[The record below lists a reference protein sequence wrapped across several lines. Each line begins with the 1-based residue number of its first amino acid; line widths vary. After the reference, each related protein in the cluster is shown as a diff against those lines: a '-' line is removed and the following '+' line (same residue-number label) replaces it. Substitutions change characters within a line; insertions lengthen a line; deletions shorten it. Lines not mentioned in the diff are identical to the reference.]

1 MEQITTQLS
10 QRDVP
15 NRNDRIYRF
24 KTLKRQNDKF
34 YQLIKQ
40 GRGRGQLDHPQTFEV
55 NLRRV
60 SHLFTDLWWVD
71 KKVFG
76 KFVILPT
83 TLGQQFKI
91 LLNNGVKIGF
101 SSRGAG
107 SLIQGYGQSS
117 DIVEDDYDLV
127 TYDAVSWPS
136 SMNAWVIYQG
146 NKRRVVKK
154 QSTQNRMPLL
164 IGKENQKYIDQMY
177 NLLSK
182 KRMS

>member
-1 MEQITTQLS
+1 MEEITTQLS
-10 QRDVP
+10 QADVP
-15 NRNDRIYRF
+15 NRNDRIYRM

-34 YQLIKQ
+34 FELIKQ
-40 GRGRGQLDHPQTFEV
+40 GRGRGQLDHPETFEV
-55 NLRRV
+55 NLERV
-60 SHLFTDLWWVD
+60 SHMFTDLWWVD

-91 LLNNGVKIGF
+91 LLNCGVKVGF

-107 SLIQGYGQSS
+107 SLIERYGNSP
-117 DIVEDDYDLV
+117 DIVDDDYDLV

-146 NKRRVVKK
+146 NKRKIMKKESVKN
-154 QSTQNRMPLL
+154 QMPLL
-164 IGKENQKYIDQMY
+164 MGKENQKYIDQMY
-177 NLLSK
+177 ELLTK
-182 KRMS
+182 KRI